1 MAFLFRRNF
10 CATCN
15 YKHAVNCAW
24 INQLHYAIGIIPGP
38 HEPQENI
45 NTYLKP
51 LVDDLTNLWRGMLL
65 IPASSIPVRAALLAV
80 ATDLPA
86 LRKITQFLGHKADL
100 GCHICKIR
108 ALREPGTIGASGRMS
123 YYTPSSCERR

>member
-1 MAFLFRRNF
+1 
-10 CATCN
+10 
-15 YKHAVNCAW
+15 
-24 INQLHYAIGIIPGP
+24 
-38 HEPQENI
+38 
-45 NTYLKP
+45 
-51 LVDDLTNLWRGMLL
+51 MLL

-100 GCHICKIR
+100 GCHMCKIR

-123 YYTPSSCERR
+123 YYTPSSCERRQDEEVRQQANEFRKARSKKEAGLIAQRNGVRYTEASVLRYREDELCRPYAHISSRHGQTRN